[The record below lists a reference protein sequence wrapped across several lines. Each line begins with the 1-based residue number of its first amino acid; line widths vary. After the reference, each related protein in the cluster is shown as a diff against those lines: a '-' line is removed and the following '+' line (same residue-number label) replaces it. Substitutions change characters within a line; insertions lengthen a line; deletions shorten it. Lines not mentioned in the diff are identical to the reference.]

1 MEAMAISRSGLD
13 VEWQRLQLIAQNL
26 ANMGTS
32 RTASSEGYAPLRMI
46 TGPRGEFA
54 NLLSGQHGGVQVKS
68 IEAMRGQVRRAHE
81 PGNPHAD
88 VNGFVTYPDID
99 QASEMTMMIKTAR
112 AYEAN
117 LVALGIA
124 QQMYSKALEFGR
136 TG

>member
-1 MEAMAISRSGLD
+1 MAISRSGLD

-32 RTASSEGYAPLRMI
+32 RSASGEVYAPLRMI

-54 NLLSGQHGGVQVKS
+54 NLLSDQPGGVQIKA
-68 IEAMRGQVRRAHE
+68 IEAMRGQVRRVHE
-81 PGNPHAD
+81 PGNPNAD
-88 VNGFVTYPDID
+88 ANGFVTYPDID
-99 QASEMTMMIKTAR
+99 QAGEMTMMIKTAR